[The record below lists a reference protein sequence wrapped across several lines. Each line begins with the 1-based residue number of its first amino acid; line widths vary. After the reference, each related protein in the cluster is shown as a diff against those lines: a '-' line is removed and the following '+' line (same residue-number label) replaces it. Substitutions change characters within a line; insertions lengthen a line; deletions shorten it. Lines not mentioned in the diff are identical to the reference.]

1 MESLKSECIRVVG
14 VVADN
19 ARNMQKGIVLTIP
32 EGVLQMNCFAHTLN
46 LLLKDVA
53 ELFAKQFEQAN
64 HTEEFFRNRHQAHSA
79 YEGAKQTLKGTL
91 LRAATDTRWGSQVA
105 LVASLLKNRNV
116 VEQAILQL
124 RAQKFAFKG
133 SELMWIWEMD
143 WWSTLEGIHVAVSP
157 VQELLEKVQAD
168 GVSLGRAVES
178 LHEMLDKIAPAVR
191 RIAPG
196 DAVRAAAIVAQRGP

>member
-1 MESLKSECIRVVG
+1 M
-14 VVADN
+14 
-19 ARNMQKGIVLTIP
+19 
-32 EGVLQMNCFAHTLN
+32 
-46 LLLKDVA
+46 
-53 ELFAKQFEQAN
+53 
-64 HTEEFFRNRHQAHSA
+64 
-79 YEGAKQTLKGTL
+79 
-91 LRAATDTRWGSQVA
+91 LRAAADTQWGSQVA

-116 VEQAILQL
+116 VEQAILKL

-133 SELMWIWEMD
+133 SQLMWIWEMD

-196 DAVRAAAIVAQRGP
+196 DAVRAAAIVAQRGPQFFSPYSSLGQYFHRRCRGACLHEELRSNALSGLSPA